1 MFLLLTKEGLK
12 GVVFDEDR
20 QECVLTIMG
29 MDEATES
36 VLVVGRGR
44 GSGGRQMASAS
55 ALLLLALSCDVNFL
69 LRSSCACELI
79 GCSRVEL
86 QVGVNDAA
94 AL

>member
-1 MFLLLTKEGLK
+1 MILLLTKEGFK

-20 QECVLTIMG
+20 QCVLTMG

-44 GSGGRQMASAS
+44 GSGSGGRQMASAS
-55 ALLLLALSCDVNFL
+55 ALLLLALSCNVSFL

-79 GCSRVEL
+79 GCSRVE
-86 QVGVNDAA
+86 
-94 AL
+94 